1 MAKNKTSGT
10 QLPPHQPDNH
20 SSVQGGANSHTHN
33 QWVLQELTK
42 LISSNAVL
50 TEKIST
56 HNDDL
61 KEIKTDV
68 KKINN
73 KILIASTVIV
83 VAGAFATFFF
93 GSSLSEIIDSL
104 SALKDTSTK

>member
-1 MAKNKTSGT
+1 MGPQT
-10 QLPPHQPDNH
+10 PPQQPDSYT
-20 SSVQGGANSHTHN
+20 SSHGGATPHAQN
-33 QWVLQELTK
+33 QWILMELTK
-42 LISSNAVL
+42 LIASNAVL
-50 TEKIST
+50 AEKIST

-73 KILIASTVIV
+73 KILIASTVVV

-93 GSSLSEIIDSL
+93 GSSLSEIMDSL
-104 SALKDTSTK
+104 NALKDTSTK